1 MKTFRKLL
9 FTAFLALSVSFVS
22 QAQEVAHINAQELV
36 AQMPE
41 FKTANEQLSKM
52 RDSFAKDYEQMIAEF
67 QTKATKFQQ
76 EEQTAG
82 DTTNQMRMQELQD
95 LQNRVQQLELNA
107 DTELG
112 KKQEELLKPV
122 LEKATNA
129 IQKVARAKGYKYVF
143 DSTMGGGIIMADGPD
158 LMNDVKKELN
168 IN

>member
-129 IQKVARAKGYKYVF
+129 IQKVARAKGYKYVL
-143 DSTMGGGIIMADGPD
+143 DSTMGGGIIMAEGPD

>member
-129 IQKVARAKGYKYVF
+129 IQKVARAKGYKYVL

>member
-129 IQKVARAKGYKYVF
+129 IQKVARAKGHKYVF

>member
-52 RDSFAKDYEQMIAEF
+52 RDSFAKDYEQMITEF

>member
-22 QAQEVAHINAQELV
+22 HAQELV

-41 FKTANEQLSKM
+41 FKTANVQLSKM

-82 DTTNQMRMQELQD
+82 DTTNQMRLQELQD

-112 KKQEELLKPV
+112 KKQEELLMPV
-122 LEKATNA
+122 WEKAHTA
-129 IQKVARAKGYKYVF
+129 IQKVARAKGYKYVL

>member
-22 QAQEVAHINAQELV
+22 QAQEIAHINAQELV

-41 FKTANEQLSKM
+41 YKSANDQLLKM
-52 RDSFAKDYEQMIAEF
+52 RESFAKDYQQMVEEF

-82 DTTNQMRMQELQD
+82 DAVNQTRMQELQD

-107 DTELG
+107 DSELG

-122 LEKATNA
+122 LEKATTA
-129 IQKVARAKGYKYVF
+129 IQKVARAKGYKFVL
-143 DSTMGGGIIMADGPD
+143 DSTMGSGILMADGPD
-158 LMNDVKKELN
+158 LMADVKKELG